1 MGIVTGKKT
10 KLNGKRQGEG
20 GTLALADVNNTMR
33 YLVWQGFKAKSYLKK
48 SRGAPG
54 GSRTHI

>member
-1 MGIVTGKKT
+1 MGKKI

-48 SRGAPG
+48 SEVPRAGIEPT
-54 GSRTHI
+54 SKP